1 MDSNKV
7 DAFIIS
13 NSNRLPESQ
22 INLIRETLL
31 STDESKTFSIQAMQ
45 FKDPTIALIISL
57 IGGSLGVDRFY
68 IGNIGLGIAK
78 LITCG
83 GCGLW
88 TLIDLFLIMGATRNA
103 NLKKL
108 KAVLYS

>member
-22 INLIRETLL
+22 ISLIRETLL
-31 STDESKTFSIQAMQ
+31 STNESKTFSIQTMQ

-57 IGGSLGVDRFY
+57 IGVAGASARLLVLLSCFR
-68 IGNIGLGIAK
+68 
-78 LITCG
+78 ITY
-83 GCGLW
+83 L
-88 TLIDLFLIMGATRNA
+88 LFFTILTP
-103 NLKKL
+103 L
-108 KAVLYS
+108 

>member
-22 INLIRETLL
+22 ISLIRETLL

-57 IGGSLGVDRFY
+57 IGGSLGGRQILYRQYRIRHCQTNHLWWLWLMDFNRSVPY
-68 IGNIGLGIAK
+68 Y
-78 LITCG
+78 
-83 GCGLW
+83 GCY
-88 TLIDLFLIMGATRNA
+88 TRC
-103 NLKKL
+103 
-108 KAVLYS
+108 

>member
-22 INLIRETLL
+22 ISLIRETLL

-45 FKDPTIALIISL
+45 FKTQLSHL
-57 IGGSLGVDRFY
+57 SFRL
-68 IGNIGLGIAK
+68 L
-78 LITCG
+78 
-83 GCGLW
+83 
-88 TLIDLFLIMGATRNA
+88 
-103 NLKKL
+103 
-108 KAVLYS
+108 AVA

>member
-1 MDSNKV
+1 
-7 DAFIIS
+7 
-13 NSNRLPESQ
+13 
-22 INLIRETLL
+22 
-31 STDESKTFSIQAMQ
+31 MQ

-88 TLIDLFLIMGATRNA
+88 TLIDLFLIMGATRDA

-108 KAVLYS
+108 KAVLYQ

>member
-1 MDSNKV
+1 
-7 DAFIIS
+7 
-13 NSNRLPESQ
+13 
-22 INLIRETLL
+22 
-31 STDESKTFSIQAMQ
+31 MQ

-88 TLIDLFLIMGATRNA
+88 TLIDLFLIMGVTRDA

-108 KAVLYS
+108 KAVLY

>member
-7 DAFIIS
+7 DAF
-13 NSNRLPESQ
+13 
-22 INLIRETLL
+22 
-31 STDESKTFSIQAMQ
+31 
-45 FKDPTIALIISL
+45 IISL

-88 TLIDLFLIMGATRNA
+88 TLIDLFLIMGATRDA

-108 KAVLYS
+108 KAVLY

>member
-22 INLIRETLL
+22 ISLIRETLL

-45 FKDPTIALIISL
+45 F
-57 IGGSLGVDRFY
+57 
-68 IGNIGLGIAK
+68 
-78 LITCG
+78 
-83 GCGLW
+83 
-88 TLIDLFLIMGATRNA
+88 
-103 NLKKL
+103 
-108 KAVLYS
+108 